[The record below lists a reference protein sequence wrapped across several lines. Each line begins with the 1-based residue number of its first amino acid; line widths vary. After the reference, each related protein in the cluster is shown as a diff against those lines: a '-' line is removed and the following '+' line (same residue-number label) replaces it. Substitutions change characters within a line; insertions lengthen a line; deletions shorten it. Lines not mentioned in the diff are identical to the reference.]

1 MLRGHP
7 IEGDENVWIANS
19 QFGGDMVKPGLA
31 GMLLQKVA
39 TRDLRNRHDLL
50 ASLGGEHFRKDG
62 EDFPVLPA
70 KHAGKMGFEAD
81 DERNETDR
89 YAIEGTYE
97 IEFPKR
103 ERIEYRY
110 PFDRR
115 VNVVQRHEISDG
127 NVMRGALGRDQA
139 LGRSRGGLST
149 KIHIA
154 VRGLG
159 CPVRF
164 TLTAGQKGDAPQA
177 TALIEGL
184 PAEVVIADTAYD
196 ANHLRIAA
204 KKAPLP

>member
-1 MLRGHP
+1 
-7 IEGDENVWIANS
+7 
-19 QFGGDMVKPGLA
+19 MVKPGLA

-70 KHAGKMGFEAD
+70 KDAGKMGFEAD

-89 YAIEGTYE
+89 YTIEGMYE

-103 ERIEYRY
+103 KRIEYRY

-127 NVMRGALGRDQA
+127 NVMRGALGRVEQPRITPWRQYIECA
-139 LGRSRGGLST
+139 VHRYTVYRLNRACST
-149 KIHIA
+149 ASCLKES
-154 VRGLG
+154 
-159 CPVRF
+159 F
-164 TLTAGQKGDAPQA
+164 SM
-177 TALIEGL
+177 
-184 PAEVVIADTAYD
+184 
-196 ANHLRIAA
+196 AA
-204 KKAPLP
+204 R